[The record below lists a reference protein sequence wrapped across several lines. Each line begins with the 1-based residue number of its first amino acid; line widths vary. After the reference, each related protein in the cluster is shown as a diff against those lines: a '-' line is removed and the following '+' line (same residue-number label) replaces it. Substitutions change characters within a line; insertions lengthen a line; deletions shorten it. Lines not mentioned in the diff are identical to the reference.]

1 MIYSRAVET
10 VRDLFF
16 TILAAFILLAT
27 ISSTTT
33 NGTPAS
39 RGHKSNYY
47 YIRCHYTWNARVSR
61 APSNYYHIQGPINTC
76 LSASDKRGLS
86 AAEKC
91 YTSVKVW

>member
-27 ISSTTT
+27 ISSATT
-33 NGTPAS
+33 
-39 RGHKSNYY
+39 K
-47 YIRCHYTWNARVSR
+47 WNARVSR
-61 APSNYYHIQGPINTC
+61 APSNYYHIQCQIKNH

-91 YTSVKVW
+91 YTSVKVR

>member
-39 RGHKSNYY
+39 RGHQ
-47 YIRCHYTWNARVSR
+47 
-61 APSNYYHIQGPINTC
+61 SNYYHIQCPINTC